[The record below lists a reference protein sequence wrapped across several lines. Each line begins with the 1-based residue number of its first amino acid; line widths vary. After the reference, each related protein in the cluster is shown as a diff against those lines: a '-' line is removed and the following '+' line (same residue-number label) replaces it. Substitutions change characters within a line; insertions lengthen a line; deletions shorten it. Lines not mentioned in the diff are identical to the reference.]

1 MTDRPIIFSAP
12 MIRALLDGRKTMTRR
27 ILKLPKTTFSGGPI
41 YERPDMG
48 GWEPTT
54 NGGGG
59 TFMIVDG
66 HRLPSPKT
74 VGMWHKTTGV
84 AFDAPYQA
92 DDRLWV
98 RENFAHVPASAF
110 RASTGVHQTLDPTD
124 SDMAAIYAAGWERS
138 APRWK
143 PSIHMPR
150 WASRLTLI
158 VTAVKVERLQSL
170 SEADAQA
177 EGIGKYASDG
187 LWTWAPPGM
196 SSTGWHTARGAFD
209 ALWTSI
215 HGPDAW
221 AANPW
226 VAAITFRVV
235 KANIDAVGVGA

>member
-1 MTDRPIIFSAP
+1 MTDKPIIFSAP
-12 MIRALLDGRKTMTRR
+12 MILALLSGSKTMTRR
-27 ILKLPKTTFSGGPI
+27 VLKPRKMVDHVFLTFSDDYILDPGNARWLRDCHGFV
-41 YERPDMG
+41 RG
-48 GWEPTT
+48 
-54 NGGGG
+54 
-59 TFMIVDG
+59 
-66 HRLPSPKT
+66 
-74 VGMWHKTTGV
+74 
-84 AFDAPYQA
+84 
-92 DDRLWV
+92 DRLWV
-98 RENFAHVPASAF
+98 RENFAHVPASAY

-150 WASRLTLI
+150 WASRITLI
-158 VTAVKVERLQSL
+158 VEGVKVERMQDI

-177 EGIGKYASDG
+177 EGIGQYARDG

-226 VAAITFRVV
+226 VAAITFEVLRE
-235 KANIDAVGVGA
+235 NIDARQF